1 MIGKHKISVFLFKD
15 ILIMPLSTVNFL
27 HPFMQSSWLHT
38 LRLGRPRTALEI
50 NIHIYTDLSKQH
62 DDCRLWIPNEIPYQY
77 SMVYNG
83 LELKRF
89 VCSVEHSLE
98 TVTIIIRRYM
108 WRSGCPTTHWSLAAY
123 VPVRVCQC
131 YYLHDGEEGE
141 RYGLHGGR
149 HQALWRRTN
158 FQQQSKQTT

>member
-123 VPVRVCQC
+123 VRCMMVKKENGMDCM
-131 YYLHDGEEGE
+131 EG
-141 RYGLHGGR
+141 GIR
-149 HQALWRRTN
+149 HFGVEQISNNKANKQHRTYN
-158 FQQQSKQTT
+158 T